1 MEIKKVVVGNLE
13 ENCYILT
20 INNETLVIDPGDE
33 FEKIKASIGNNK
45 VLGILITH
53 HHFDHVGALKEVK
66 EYYDTIVYDFNNL
79 KEQEYKI
86 GPFKFEVIYNPGH
99 TEDSIS
105 FYFKEDRLM
114 FVGDFVFL
122 ESIGR
127 CDLEGGNFNKMRQ
140 SIDKLTKINENITL
154 YPGHGL
160 KTTLD
165 YEKRC
170 NSFF

>member
-1 MEIKKVVVGNLE
+1 MEIKKVIVGDLE

-20 INNETLVIDPGDE
+20 EKDECLVIDPGSE
-33 FEKIKASIGNNK
+33 FDKIKEAIGDKK
-45 VLGILITH
+45 VLGVLITH
-53 HHFDHVGALKEVK
+53 HHFDHVGALKEVL
-66 EYYDTIVYDFNNL
+66 ENYDTTVYDFHNL

-86 GPFKFEVIYNPGH
+86 GPFTFEVIFNPGH
-99 TEDSIS
+99 TDDSIS
-105 FYFKEDRLM
+105 FYFKENKIM

-127 CDLEGGNFNKMRQ
+127 CDLEGGSYKKMTE
-140 SIDKLTKINENITL
+140 SIDKLTQIKENITL

-165 YEKRC
+165 YEKRF

>member
-1 MEIKKVVVGNLE
+1 MKIEKIVVGELE
-13 ENCYILT
+13 ENCYVLT
-20 INNETLVIDPGDE
+20 IDNECLVIDPGAE
-33 FEKIKASIGNNK
+33 FEKIKENIQNKK
-45 VLGILITH
+45 VLGVLITH
-53 HHFDHVGALKEVK
+53 HHFDHVGALKEVL
-66 EYYDTIVYDFNNL
+66 ENYDTKLYDFNNL

-86 GPFKFEVIYNPGH
+86 GPFTFEVIFNPGH

-105 FYFKEDRLM
+105 FYFKQDKIM
-114 FVGDFVFL
+114 FVGDFIFL

-127 CDLEGGNFNKMRQ
+127 CDLEGGSFIKMKE
-140 SIDKLTKINENITL
+140 SIDKLTSLKENITL
-154 YPGHGL
+154 YPGHGI

>member
-1 MEIKKVVVGNLE
+1 MEIKKVVVGELE
-13 ENCYILT
+13 ENCYVLT
-20 INNETLVIDPGDE
+20 IGNECLVIDPGDE
-33 FEKIKASIGNNK
+33 FNRIKEAIGDMK
-45 VLGILITH
+45 LLGILITH
-53 HHFDHVGALKEVK
+53 HHFDHVGALKEMV

-86 GPFKFEVIYNPGH
+86 GPFVFEVVYNPGH

-105 FYFKEDRLM
+105 FYFKEDRIM
-114 FVGDFVFL
+114 FVGDFIFL
-122 ESIGR
+122 QSIGR
-127 CDLEGGNFNKMRQ
+127 CDLEGGSFIKMKE
-140 SIDKLTKINENITL
+140 SIDKLTKIKENITL
-154 YPGHGL
+154 FPGHGL

>member
-1 MEIKKVVVGNLE
+1 MDIKKVVVGNLD

-20 INNETLVIDPGDE
+20 IGDECLVIDPGDE
-33 FEKIKASIGNNK
+33 FDKISEVIGDKK
-45 VLGILITH
+45 VLGVLVTH
-53 HHFDHVGALKEVK
+53 HHFDHVGALKEVL
-66 EYYDTIVYDFNNL
+66 ESYETTLYDFNNL

-86 GPFKFEVIYNPGH
+86 GPFTFEVIYNPGH
-99 TEDSIS
+99 TTDSIS
-105 FYFKEDRLM
+105 FYFRENKIM
-114 FVGDFVFL
+114 FVGDFIFL

-127 CDLEGGNFNKMRQ
+127 CDLEGGSFIKMKE
-140 SIDKLTKINENITL
+140 SIDKLTQIKENITL